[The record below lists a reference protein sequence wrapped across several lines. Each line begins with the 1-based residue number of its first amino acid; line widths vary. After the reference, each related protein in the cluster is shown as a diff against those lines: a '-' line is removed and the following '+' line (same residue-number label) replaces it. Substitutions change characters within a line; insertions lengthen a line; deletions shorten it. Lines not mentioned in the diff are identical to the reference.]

1 MRTKIGEIPF
11 FFALLASPNKILDYP
26 RIFLTVCAIFI
37 YVLSLFLSLKGERI
51 AMGSFIVWDNVS
63 VKLYIIK

>member
-37 YVLSLFLSLKGERI
+37 YVLSLSLRGERI